1 MKKLFLLS
9 LSIAATCVASAQT
22 VLESE
27 TLPAGHE
34 SQVVQDEAGRIYRR
48 LVKPYAGSNETVSP
62 LAKAAKAGDAKFEQ
76 TFYEGFEGWKE
87 SLGYDWIPEGWTE
100 INTPENTPT
109 EEMLLHNINNSWYVY
124 ASSDFFQEMTTDG
137 VNEAFIHYAYDNEK
151 YGITAAAQDEWL
163 VTPTIALKENETLHF
178 MLQADF
184 FNIYN
189 CKDFDYRNI
198 KYAEPRETVCTM
210 SVMITTDDAQNW
222 SRIWDLEADVAS
234 KMTDKECYANSDLKI
249 KHFDVDLSA
258 YANKNVKI
266 AFRYI
271 RSEGMFRGNSMILDG
286 VTVDHPSAAGIN
298 TVSASAKYE
307 YYDVNG
313 TKLPGK
319 PSKKGLYIR
328 KGENKTEKMML

>member
-62 LAKAAKAGDAKFEQ
+62 LAKAAKADDAKVEQ

-151 YGITAAAQDEWL
+151 YGDWGIANISILNGKYSFDNVYMTPLSLKNYNDE
-163 VTPTIALKENETLHF
+163 K
-178 MLQADF
+178 
-184 FNIYN
+184 
-189 CKDFDYRNI
+189 
-198 KYAEPRETVCTM
+198 
-210 SVMITTDDAQNW
+210 
-222 SRIWDLEADVAS
+222 
-234 KMTDKECYANSDLKI
+234 
-249 KHFDVDLSA
+249 
-258 YANKNVKI
+258 NKNLIFIQFVSNNKYMNVL
-266 AFRYI
+266 FNSGPTEYI
-271 RSEGMFRGNSMILDG
+271 I
-286 VTVDHPSAAGIN
+286 
-298 TVSASAKYE
+298 AKYYSNTIIPKSDFE
-307 YYDVNG
+307 YNIDAPKSG
-313 TKLPGK
+313 PGQFWH
-319 PSKKGLYIR
+319 ID
-328 KGENKTEKMML
+328 NND